1 MIYVQFQCM
10 GSFHLNYQSN
20 EPCPTP
26 SPPSLP
32 LIKPLCGLS
41 TLILKMFHLDFLYLN
56 STPLHKRK
64 KENKKFLMLECGI
77 VSSEISMHCALF
89 ASWLSSGQLLLNYVN
104 KQTDWVTIDCF
115 LNWSS
120 IKLTKLFLQ
129 CWSGSLYSYRT
140 LLRPISRQEFL
151 SKQNVM
157 YHSAVF

>member
-1 MIYVQFQCM
+1 MFNFNVWGVFTSITRAM
-10 GSFHLNYQSN
+10 NLA
-20 EPCPTP
+20 PPLA
-26 SPPSLP
+26 PPSLP

-56 STPLHKRK
+56 STPLHKRE
-64 KENKKFLMLECGI
+64 KENKKFLMLECRI